1 MNQTEDLT
9 DTNNNTVQ
17 SEENWTCQTCTL
29 INNPINNECIACGTS
44 KNGNTENSTAV
55 WTCNYCT
62 TFNNVST
69 DVCMSC
75 GLPMNQNSID
85 EDQYVQSE
93 LEGMFMNYFRSLN
106 QSRLATYP
114 EDLTNEEKA
123 EWLAFRGSSCRC
135 TPCKISAI
143 RNIFQLN
150 QTATTDEQKEIA
162 GIMMT
167 QILPSLINSSFNS
180 SDQILQLIA
189 AGNNSALEDVMN
201 RSLAEYEGDMI
212 PANKEEIDNLK
223 DIQISERC
231 LDNYHN
237 QTTCVVCMEE
247 FNLKDTLCCITEM
260 PCGHIFHKSCLTTWL
275 KESDASCPICKHRI
289 NKRLDLIKKDDEEQY
304 QEDEDSDLVDDNSY
318 FEDQED
324 EDPDLV
330 DDNSYFEDQEDVVKD
345 QENVVKDQ
353 EDEYSDLPDLVDD
366 NSYFEDQED
375 FHEEIIDVVDLFEN
389 P

>member
-9 DTNNNTVQ
+9 DTNNNVIQ
-17 SEENWTCQTCTL
+17 CEENWTCQTCTL
-29 INNPINNECIACGTS
+29 INTPIDTECIACGTS
-44 KNGNTENSTAV
+44 KTGNTENSTAV
-55 WTCNYCT
+55 WCCNYCT
-62 TFNNVST
+62 TFNNVSI
-69 DVCMSC
+69 DVCVSC
-75 GLPMNQNSID
+75 GLPVNQ
-85 EDQYVQSE
+85 EDLSQP
-93 LEGMFMNYFRSLN
+93 MPTTDYFRSII
-106 QSRLATYP
+106 QSRLETYH
-114 EDLTNEEKA
+114 EDLSNEEKA

-135 TPCKISAI
+135 TSCKISAI

-167 QILPSLINSSFNS
+167 QILPPLINSSFNS

-212 PANKEEIDNLK
+212 PANKEEIDHLK
-223 DIQISERC
+223 DIQIYEGC

-237 QTTCVVCMEE
+237 QNTCVVCMEE

-304 QEDEDSDLVDDNSY
+304 QE
-318 FEDQED
+318 ED
-324 EDPDLV
+324 EDDDLPNLV
-330 DDNSYFEDQEDVVKD
+330 DNNSYFEDQEDVVKD

-353 EDEYSDLPDLVDD
+353 EDVVKDQEDVVKDQENVVKDQED
-366 NSYFEDQED
+366 IVKDQED